1 MVKRMAKRKKSKE
14 SKSSPTY
21 SVELTGLIL
30 ILIGIIGMGFGIIG
44 NFIKQFMM
52 FLAGEFWFVILFG
65 VLILGISM
73 LFKRKLPKFFSSR
86 LIGVYILFAI
96 ILVLGHFE
104 LLKKTNGFSDL
115 MDVTYNNYMTRI
127 GTMEESSS
135 ILSSGSSSIVI
146 GGGLIGSLLA
156 GGLKAAF
163 SLTGTKIVLVVLG
176 IFSFILIFNITLS
189 DILNKFVSLFKKDN
203 DDDEKENVKNKKEYI
218 IEGDELVGIKNVKD
232 KDEPTEKEKI
242 VITSIDDLK
251 NINTPEKNIKESFD
265 VNPIENDEGASN
277 PSVYRLPKFD
287 LLTPTPKNKK
297 NSEEPFIKENQIKLE
312 KVLNDFDIKGK
323 VVEIHIGPAVTEYEI
338 IVPSGTKVSR
348 IVGINKE
355 IALAMAAKEVRIQA
369 PIPGKNTI
377 GIEIPN
383 REISSVG
390 FREVLEAT
398 WQNNGANKILVALG
412 KDIMGTSILADL
424 SKMPHLLV
432 AGSTGSGKSVCIN
445 TIICSILM
453 RYKPDE
459 VKLVLV
465 DPKKVELTNY
475 NGIPHL
481 LCPVVSDPKKASVV
495 LQKVVAEMEKRYDIF
510 AEKEVKNIAGYND
523 LIEKERKKN
532 PDINTTRMPYI
543 VVIIDEL
550 ADLMLVASK
559 EVQDSIMRI
568 TQMARAAGI
577 HLIVATQRPSTDII
591 TGVIKNNIPSRIAFS
606 VSSAIDSRTILDA
619 SGAESLLGKGDML
632 YLPMGESHT
641 TRIQGCFISDNEI
654 SKLIEYCKAQAQVKY
669 NEEFTN
675 QESPH
680 TSSSGSSNSDTDGGD
695 DPMYNEV
702 VEFAIETGKIS
713 ASLIQRRFRFGYNRA
728 ARMVD
733 LLESRGIVGPQN
745 GSKPREVL
753 VKLDNKD
760 GDNMAKKKNKKNNIN
775 FKKLFYFIIGFLL
788 IIFLIWYIISWKNVK
803 KEEKLMNS
811 YLITSNTL
819 SVEIKDLSETIQ
831 VLKESPSEYF
841 VYISYTNDEKVYSFE
856 KKLKKLIDNY
866 NLKDEFYFV
875 NVTNIKDDE
884 NFYKEINNTF
894 NTKLINNIPCIL
906 HFKNNELKKVI
917 YNKDLNKT
925 YTNFENLL
933 KENEF
938 DKE

>member
-14 SKSSPTY
+14 SKNAPTY

-86 LIGVYILFAI
+86 LIGIYILFAI

-104 LLKKTNGFSDL
+104 LLKKTDGFSDL

-146 GGGLIGSLLA
+146 GGGLIGALLA

-218 IEGDELVGIKNVKD
+218 IEGDELVGIKNAKD

-265 VNPIENDEGASN
+265 VNPIETDEGASN

-654 SKLIEYCKAQAQVKY
+654 SKLIEYCKAQTQVKY

-753 VKLDNKD
+753 VKLEKNDN
-760 GDNMAKKKNKKNNIN
+760 
-775 FKKLFYFIIGFLL
+775 
-788 IIFLIWYIISWKNVK
+788 
-803 KEEKLMNS
+803 E
-811 YLITSNTL
+811 
-819 SVEIKDLSETIQ
+819 
-831 VLKESPSEYF
+831 
-841 VYISYTNDEKVYSFE
+841 
-856 KKLKKLIDNY
+856 
-866 NLKDEFYFV
+866 
-875 NVTNIKDDE
+875 
-884 NFYKEINNTF
+884 
-894 NTKLINNIPCIL
+894 
-906 HFKNNELKKVI
+906 
-917 YNKDLNKT
+917 
-925 YTNFENLL
+925 
-933 KENEF
+933 
-938 DKE
+938 